1 MTYSLAIQNGDLA
14 VQGSQCR
21 VVSGQ
26 AKLQQDL
33 TLWMLERYG
42 SNRMHPTFG
51 SQLQSYIGGIVSPA
65 TKANAYNEIVRVLN
79 NYQAM
84 IYQMFKSNPS
94 VFSVAELP
102 YSIDSINVAVTYDTV
117 YATIQV
123 SNPATTATL
132 TVSPTSL

>member
-1 MTYSLAIQNGDLA
+1 MTYSLAIKNGDLA
-14 VQGSQCR
+14 VQGSQCQ

-51 SQLQSYIGGIVSPA
+51 SQLQNYIGGIVSPA
-65 TKANAYNEIVRVLN
+65 TQANAYNEIVRVMN

-84 IYQMFKSNPS
+84 IYQMFKANPS